1 MKGIILAGGSGTRL
15 HPVTLATNKQLLPVY
30 DKPMIYYP
38 LSVLM
43 LAGIKDILIITS
55 PEFMSAYQAL
65 FNDGSQIG
73 VNISYAVQPRPEGL
87 AQAFIIGRDFVG
99 TDDVMLVLGDNI
111 FFGASL
117 RSILTEAAARNRGAT
132 VFAYHVADPTQYGV
146 VEFDAAGRAVDIVE
160 KPTHP
165 VSPWAVTGLY
175 IYDNRV
181 LDIAAGVKP
190 SARGELEITAVNTE
204 YLKLGALDVEKLGR
218 GYAWLDTGT
227 HDAML
232 EAAEFVR
239 AVQHRQGIQVA
250 CLEEIAYVNGFIAL
264 DHLRRRGELFKKT
277 PYGQY
282 LLKFAE
288 EAETGSAVSTS

>member
-55 PEFMSAYQAL
+55 PEFLNSYKAL
-65 FNDGSQIG
+65 FADGSQIG
-73 VNISYAVQPRPEGL
+73 ISISYEVQPRPEGL

-99 TDDVMLVLGDNI
+99 ADDVMLVLGDNI
-111 FFGASL
+111 FFGAGL
-117 RSILTEAAARNRGAT
+117 RSTLTQAGSRNQGAT

-160 KPTHP
+160 KPERP

-181 LDIAAGVKP
+181 LDIAAAVKP

-204 YLKLGALDVEKLGR
+204 YLRLGALAVEKLGR

-250 CLEEIAYVNGFIAL
+250 CLEEIAYVNGFISL
-264 DHLRRRGELFKKT
+264 DHLRARGELFRKT

-288 EAETGSAVSTS
+288 EVETGSAVSTS